1 MRIAA
6 VVVLLTAAV
15 ALGAT
20 ERLYL
25 KDGTY
30 QLTREYQVL
39 QDRVRYYS
47 TERGEWEEIPLDL
60 VDLDRSKKEAA
71 ERQTQIE
78 SDAKAQAEEDAALR
92 SAREQ
97 VEHIPMENG
106 AYYIQGDQLPLGK
119 QLQAIKVA
127 ESKIVNNKK
136 RAVLKIL
143 SPMPLVPGK
152 ATVELDGEHAAL
164 RVTGDRPEFYFRLSD
179 YEQFGIVKLA
189 AKKGA
194 RVVEN
199 LSILSVQGRRDVEE
213 QQDTVA
219 TFKKQEADLLYRI
232 WPEKPLEPGEYALIQ
247 FTPGKIDTQIWDFGV
262 GPAK

>member
-1 MRIAA
+1 MRTAA
-6 VVVLLTAAV
+6 VLVLLTAVV

-47 TERGEWEEIPLDL
+47 TERGDWEEIPLEL

-71 ERQTQIE
+71 ERQTQLE
-78 SDAKAQAEEDAALR
+78 TDAKAQAEEDAAVR
-92 SAREQ
+92 AARQQ
-97 VEHIPMENG
+97 VEQIPAENG
-106 AYYIQGDQLPLGK
+106 AYYIQDE

-136 RAVLKIL
+136 RSVLKML
-143 SPMPLVPGK
+143 SPIPLVPGK
-152 ATVELDGEHAAL
+152 ATVELDGEHAAF
-164 RVTGDRPEFYFRLSD
+164 RVMGDRPEFYFRLSD

-189 AKKGA
+189 AKKGV

-199 LSILSVQGRRDVEE
+199 LSILSLQGQREVDE
-213 QQDTVA
+213 QQETVP

-247 FTPGKIDTQIWDFGV
+247 FTPGKINPQIWDFGV
-262 GPAK
+262 GSSK

>member
-1 MRIAA
+1 MRTAA
-6 VVVLLTAAV
+6 VLVLLTAV

-47 TERGEWEEIPLDL
+47 TERGDWEEIPLDL

-71 ERQTQIE
+71 ERQTQVE
-78 SDAKAQAEEDAALR
+78 TDAKAQAEEDAAVR
-92 SAREQ
+92 SARQQ
-97 VEHIPMENG
+97 VEQIPMENG
-106 AYYIQGDQLPLGK
+106 AYYIKGEQVQQGE
-119 QLQAIKVA
+119 QLQALKVA

-136 RAVLKIL
+136 RSVLRIL
-143 SPMPLVPGK
+143 SPIPLVPGK

-179 YEQFGIVKLA
+179 YEQFGIVKVA
-189 AKKGA
+189 AKKGV

-199 LSILSVQGRRDVEE
+199 LSILSLQGHRDVDE

-219 TFKKQEADLLYRI
+219 TFKKQEADLLYRV

-247 FTPGKIDTQIWDFGV
+247 FTPGKVNPQIWDFGV
-262 GPAK
+262 DRSK

>member
-1 MRIAA
+1 MRTAA
-6 VVVLLTAAV
+6 VLVLLTAV

-47 TERGEWEEIPLDL
+47 TERGDWEEIPLDL

-71 ERQTQIE
+71 ERQTQVE
-78 SDAKAQAEEDAALR
+78 TDAKAQAEEDAAVR
-92 SAREQ
+92 SARQQ
-97 VEHIPMENG
+97 VEQIPMENG
-106 AYYIQGDQLPLGK
+106 AYYIKGEQVQQGE
-119 QLQAIKVA
+119 QLQALKVA

-136 RAVLKIL
+136 RSVLRIL
-143 SPMPLVPGK
+143 SPIPLVPGK

-179 YEQFGIVKLA
+179 YEQFGIVKVA
-189 AKKGA
+189 AKKGV

-199 LSILSVQGRRDVEE
+199 LSILSLQGQREVDE
-213 QQDTVA
+213 QQEMVP

-232 WPEKPLEPGEYALIQ
+232 WPEKALEPGEYALIQ
-247 FTPGKIDTQIWDFGV
+247 FTPGKVNPQIWDFGV
-262 GPAK
+262 DRSK